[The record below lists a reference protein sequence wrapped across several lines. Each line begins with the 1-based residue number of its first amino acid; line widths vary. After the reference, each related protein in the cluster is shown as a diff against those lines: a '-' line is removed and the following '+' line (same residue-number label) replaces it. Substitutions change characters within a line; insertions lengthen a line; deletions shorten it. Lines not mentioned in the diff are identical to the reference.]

1 MNVGESQ
8 MEKENK
14 KGRVFAYVVMGIYLL
29 FLCWLILFKMADS
42 FNKIPSMRSINL
54 VPFYYG
60 EFNGSRFQLF
70 DIIYNILVFVP
81 AGFYFAAL
89 GKKKAIS
96 GIGGCFIL
104 SLSFEV
110 IQWVFAIGSSDIT
123 DLITNT
129 AGGVV
134 GTGIYFLLRK
144 LSRGREIK
152 IVSII
157 GAVIE
162 MGLIGLLVLLFMSN

>member
-1 MNVGESQ
+1 
-8 MEKENK
+8 MEKESK
-14 KGRVFAYVVMGIYLL
+14 KGKIFALAVMGIYLL

-42 FNKIPSMRSINL
+42 LDKIPSRRSINF

-60 EFNGSRFQLF
+60 EFNGSQFQLF
-70 DIIYNILVFVP
+70 DILYNMLVFVP
-81 AGFYFAAL
+81 AGVYFAAL
-89 GKKKAIS
+89 GKKKIIS

-110 IQWVFAIGSSDIT
+110 LQWVFAIGSSDIT

-144 LSRGREIK
+144 LSRGHEVK

-162 MGLIGLLVLLFMSN
+162 LGLIGLLVLLFINN

>member
-1 MNVGESQ
+1 
-8 MEKENK
+8 MEKESK
-14 KGRVFAYVVMGIYLL
+14 KGKVFAYVVMGIYLL
-29 FLCWLILFKMADS
+29 FLCWLILFKIADILD
-42 FNKIPSMRSINL
+42 KIPSRRSINL

-60 EFNGSRFQLF
+60 GFNGSQFQLF
-70 DIIYNILVFVP
+70 DILYNMLVFVP

-89 GKKKAIS
+89 GKKKIIS

-110 IQWVFAIGSSDIT
+110 LQWVFAIGSSDIT

-134 GTGIYFLLRK
+134 GTVIYFLLRK
-144 LSRGREIK
+144 ISRGHEVK
-152 IVSII
+152 IVSIM
-157 GAVIE
+157 GAIIE
-162 MGLIGLLVLLFMSN
+162 VGLIGLLVLLFVSN